1 MVSSSRA
8 VQYVTSNVHLN
19 HACCSYMPLVQQLD
33 KSRPVYVLDDGVM
46 TSGRAFTFTSIE
58 QVAQTCVSF
67 VEAIAST
74 HSKRAVTLGGWSYGG
89 VVASA
94 VAKLLA
100 QRGSKVEVRS
110 LVLFDAPLR
119 APRKPTASGDGV
131 DQNSEGVSGTAPAVI
146 NPAGAG
152 GQAALDL
159 EARTQAHFR
168 ACTDLLQRFY
178 ASQQPQQEAP
188 AQLQCSVCDVRPEH
202 TDYDCGVQAAQE
214 LTTGAVRRVTVPG
227 THWTMLFNSN
237 AVEAAKAIRDCL

>member
-8 VQYVTSNVHLN
+8 VHMSFLTYTLTLLV
-19 HACCSYMPLVQQLD
+19 CSYMPLVQQLD
-33 KSRPVYVLDDGVM
+33 KTRPVYVLDDGVM

-58 QVAQTCVSF
+58 QVAQTCVPL

-74 HSKRAVTLGGWSYGG
+74 HNKRAVTLGGWSYGG
-89 VVASA
+89 VVASG

-100 QRGSKVEVRS
+100 QRRSKVEVGS

-159 EARTQAHFR
+159 EAHTQAHFR

-237 AVEAAKAIRDCL
+237 AVEAAKAIRDYL